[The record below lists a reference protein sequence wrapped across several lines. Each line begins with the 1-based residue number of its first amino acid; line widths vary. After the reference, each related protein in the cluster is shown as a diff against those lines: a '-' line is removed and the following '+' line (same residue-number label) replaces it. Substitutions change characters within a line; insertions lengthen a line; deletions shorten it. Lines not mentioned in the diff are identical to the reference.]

1 VEKCVF
7 QRSKAFLSAL
17 IVVMVQGAMI
27 RQCAGN
33 STGSS
38 SSSNSSSNK
47 CRRINA
53 YILLKLFHAIEM
65 IIYVVAPVQP
75 VIL

>member
-33 STGSS
+33 STGS